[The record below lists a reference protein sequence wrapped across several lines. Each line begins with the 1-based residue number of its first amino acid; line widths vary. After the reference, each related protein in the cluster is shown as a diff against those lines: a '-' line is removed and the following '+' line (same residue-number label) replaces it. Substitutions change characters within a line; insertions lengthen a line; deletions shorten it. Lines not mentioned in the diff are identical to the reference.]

1 MRKYLYTFL
10 ILLLFC
16 QVSSGQELNCTVQVS
31 GDQIQDIDK
40 RVFETLE
47 TSIFEFLNNTK
58 WTNDIYGS
66 EERIECSILI
76 NVTKRISTDE
86 FEATIQVQSHRPVY
100 KTSYNSTLLNYN
112 DVDFQFR
119 YLEYQSLEFSL
130 NTFTS
135 NLTSVLAFYA
145 YMIIGLDYDSFS
157 LEGGTPYFQKAQ
169 IIVSN
174 AQNAREEGWKAYE
187 GDKNRYWF
195 VENLLTQ
202 TFKPLRESGY
212 KYHRKGLDAM
222 TEDIEAAR
230 TEIAA
235 TIESLKTIHKIKP
248 SSHNMQVFFN
258 AKSDEIVNI
267 FSQAFP
273 DKKQAV
279 VQSLNEIDPGN
290 SIKYQKIISD
300 N

>member
-10 ILLLFC
+10 IILFC
-16 QVSSGQELNCTVQVS
+16 QVSSAQELNCTVQIS
-31 GDQIQDIDK
+31 ADQIQDIDK

-58 WTNDIYGS
+58 WTNDIYGA

-86 FEATIQVQSHRPVY
+86 FEATIQVQSHRPIY

-212 KYHRKGLDAM
+212 KYHRKGLDTM

-230 TEIAA
+230 AEIAA
-235 TIESLKTIHKIKP
+235 TIESLKTIHKLKP
-248 SSHNMQVFFN
+248 GSHNMQVFFN

-290 SIKYQKIISD
+290 SSKYQKIISD